1 METNNE
7 TIDDIIKDI
16 LENDGMCISPTSLFV
31 FDEDGGILLGDLAE
45 RIKVAHEREI
55 AAKDAEI
62 VRLRALVK
70 ELANE
75 LDLKTCHTVCDLYC
89 TKCYQ
94 KDCEDLENRA
104 LIAKAREVCK

>member
-1 METNNE
+1 MANDNE
-7 TIDDIIKDI
+7 TVKDLCDVLYANPKAEVCDGSGITVLHNDKIADRI
-16 LENDGMCISPTSLFV
+16 L
-31 FDEDGGILLGDLAE
+31 A
-45 RIKVAHEREI
+45 AHEREM
-55 AAKDAEI
+55 AANDAEI